1 MIVGLIL
8 PDVGALFFLRDR
20 RPLPS
25 TTELGICGKSPV
37 PEVTVDERLN
47 DRDERARVPPPSGTI
62 CKKDDHIFFFLYKN
76 ERLPLRE
83 ISTTPLTTYTYRPLF
98 QQAVHDKG

>member
-1 MIVGLIL
+1 M
-8 PDVGALFFLRDR
+8 LFIINLETYFIDRCTHSARCWCTVFLRDR

-62 CKKDDHIFFFLYKN
+62 CKKDDHIFFF
-76 ERLPLRE
+76 
-83 ISTTPLTTYTYRPLF
+83 S
-98 QQAVHDKG
+98 V